1 MKFTNETMK
10 QSLDSF
16 SVNYKYPVYASINC
30 ETGFFTKKYKT
41 DIGFTALTDNGK
53 LLIAE
58 YSAFGTSE
66 NKFVFSSE
74 QRKKF
79 KIKKVALLPVY
90 SIKAVFIA
98 DGKEFRLDMKIP
110 LQVANSDF
118 VEQAKNA
125 GNIIKILEEWNMR

>member
-1 MKFTNETMK
+1 MKFTNESMK
-10 QSLDSF
+10 YSLDSF
-16 SVNYKYPVYASINC
+16 GENYKYSVYASINC
-30 ETGFFTKKYKT
+30 ETGFFTRKYKT
-41 DIGFTALTDNGK
+41 HVGFTALTDTGK

-66 NKFVFSSE
+66 NKFIFSLD

-90 SIKAVFIA
+90 SIKAVFIV
-98 DGKEFRLDMKIP
+98 DRKQFRLDMKIP

-118 VEQAKNA
+118 TEQ
-125 GNIIKILEEWNMR
+125 EENSINFIETLKDWQI